1 MQLIIV
7 SGRSG
12 SGKTIALRVL
22 EDLGFYCV
30 DNLPLQLLPALIH
43 SLRQYQSLAVSV
55 DVRNLSDDKDALT
68 DSLDFLP
75 DQIKPQILFI
85 DATDEVL
92 LRRYGETRRM
102 HPLSRLESSLP
113 DAIALENRMLAPLKA
128 RSQWH
133 IDSSG
138 LSVHEL
144 SEAVREHVLGRK
156 DNNLIITIMSFG
168 FKHGVP
174 ANADTV
180 FDARILPNPHWEP
193 ELKPFTGLDE
203 PVAHFLSM
211 QPLVT
216 KFIHQV
222 ETFTETWLPYFERSN
237 RSYLTIAIGCTGGQ
251 HRSVYIA
258 EVLGKRLSE
267 LGINVKVKHRELEQ
281 IKKQQKLDRAEQK
294 NA

>member
-43 SLRQYQSLAVSV
+43 SLRQYESVAVSV
-55 DVRNLSDDKDALT
+55 DVRNISDDRNALT

-75 DQIKPQILFI
+75 DKIKPEILYI
-85 DATDEVL
+85 DASDDVL

-113 DAIALENRMLAPLKA
+113 DAIALENRMLEPLKG

-144 SEAVREHVLGRK
+144 SELVREHVLGRK
-156 DNNLIITIMSFG
+156 DNNLIITFMSFG

-203 PVAHFLSM
+203 PVAHFLSS

-258 EVLGKRLSE
+258 EVLGKRFND
-267 LGINVKVKHRELEQ
+267 LGIKVTVKHRELEN
-281 IKKQQKLDRAEQK
+281 IKKQQKLDNAEK
-294 NA
+294 KDA